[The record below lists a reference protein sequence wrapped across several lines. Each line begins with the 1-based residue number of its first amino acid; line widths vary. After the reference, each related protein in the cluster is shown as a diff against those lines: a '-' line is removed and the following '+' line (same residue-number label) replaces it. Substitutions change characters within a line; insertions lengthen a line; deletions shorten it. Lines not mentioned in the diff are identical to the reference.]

1 MTMDPEVIID
11 IVGERTFYH
20 SMEKVD
26 LNIVFNKAY
35 MKKQWLSGPRVR
47 ATQSGRVVIL
57 DGTMYL
63 RPGPRL
69 GQVLLAFAKALHPE
83 AKW

>member
-1 MTMDPEVIID
+1 MSF
-11 IVGERTFYH
+11 IVTCLADDGPGGEP
-20 SMEKVD
+20 
-26 LNIVFNKAY
+26 
-35 MKKQWLSGPRVR
+35 GPRVR
-47 ATQSGRVVIL
+47 ATQSGRVAIL

>member
-1 MTMDPEVIID
+1 MKKYLAELVGTFTLVFFGCGAAAVAGAKLGTLGIAFAFGLS
-11 IVGERTFYH
+11 IVAMIGYH
-20 SMEKVD
+20 SVPVIVD
-26 LNIVFNKAY
+26 AY
-35 MKKQWLSGPRVR
+35 
-47 ATQSGRVVIL
+47 
-57 DGTMYL
+57 MYL